1 MQMWLSSNR
10 TVLSPDRQSMG
21 SSTAKNPR
29 DLQASLFILVVGLF
43 QKHHLKYQENIVADQ
58 SVQQIRM
65 LYFSS
70 NGQECAT
77 WVLSAF
83 DAKESSLLLK
93 VQMLEYLPQWSA
105 HSPCHRCWEVDV
117 VYIYSF
123 SDHTH
128 THLPLLL
135 DLSNTILRSHLSI
148 YTIFII
154 HFLKHILVQSLKNKR
169 TVTL

>member
-128 THLPLLL
+128 TLAFVIRFIQH
-135 DLSNTILRSHLSI
+135 NIEITSI
-148 YTIFII
+148 YIQNIYHKFSQTYF
-154 HFLKHILVQSLKNKR
+154 S
-169 TVTL
+169 TVFKK